1 HHRLHGRRHVVFVYE
16 RHLRLA
22 VRPQVGEVAATPDLG
37 QAPRHAVGQRDGQGH
52 ELGGLVYR
60 GPEHEPLVSR
70 ADQVV
75 RLAAGGLLGV
85 VDAARDVACL
95 LGQRYQHSRMV
106 RVEPVSGVRIADVAR
121 SRAHL
126 RLDVDVRG
134 RRDLARHERQTLGQ
148 KGLDRRPGRGVLLED
163 RVKDAVADAVC
174 ERVRVT
180 LGDGFRGNEFRHSCS
195 MRRWGGGKDNN
206 GSYTSYVAP
215 TCLSIRPARASDASA
230 VTRLLAGIYR
240 EERYF
245 VGDGPGTSASL
256 AARIGMDD
264 SQRSLYLVAVRGP
277 AVGGWCELHRSPAW
291 RLEHVAVLTLA
302 VSPSERRNGVGRS
315 LLREA
320 YAWCRKVGVL
330 KVSLHVRAGNDAAI
344 ALYGSEG
351 FALEG
356 REVGQVRLE
365 PGGRFEDNLIMGKWL
380 VDGDVLDTRR
390 PQ

>member
-60 GPEHEPLVSR
+60 VPEHEPLVSR

-121 SRAHL
+121 RRAHH

-174 ERVRVT
+174 ELVRVT
-180 LGDGFRGNEFRHSCS
+180 LGNGFRGNEFRHSCS

-215 TCLSIRPARASDASA
+215 TCPSIRPARASDASA

-245 VGDGPGTSASL
+245 VGDGPGSSASL
-256 AARIGMDD
+256 GGGVGMVA
-264 SQRSLYLVAVRGP
+264 SQRCPYRGAVRWP
-277 AVGGWCELHRSPAW
+277 AGGGCSKLHRLQEL
-291 RLEHVAVLTLA
+291 RREQGAVLTLA
-302 VSPSERRNGVGRS
+302 GSPREPRNGIGRS
-315 LLREA
+315 SLREA
-320 YAWCRKVGVL
+320 YAWSRK
-330 KVSLHVRAGNDAAI
+330 AG
-344 ALYGSEG
+344 AL
-351 FALEG
+351 
-356 REVGQVRLE
+356 
-365 PGGRFEDNLIMGKWL
+365 
-380 VDGDVLDTRR
+380 
-390 PQ
+390 